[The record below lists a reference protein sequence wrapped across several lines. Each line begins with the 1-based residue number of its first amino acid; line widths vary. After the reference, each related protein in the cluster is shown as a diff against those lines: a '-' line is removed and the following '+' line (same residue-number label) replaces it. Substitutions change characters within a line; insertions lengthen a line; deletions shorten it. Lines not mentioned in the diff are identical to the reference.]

1 MPMAP
6 PNLVPLV
13 FVGLIVW
20 RVYRR
25 LRRSIGRQPVR
36 TKRLITGIVI
46 YSVFCVLLAFGAMQ
60 HPKALAG
67 LGGGLLLGVPLALV
81 GLRFTR
87 FETTP
92 EGRFYTSHPYIGIT
106 IAAVLVVRMFYRLTE
121 LFGSRSQFQRPPV
134 MMQSALTLSLFGLL
148 AGYYIAYNAGVL
160 ISSRKV

>member
-1 MPMAP
+1 
-6 PNLVPLV
+6 
-13 FVGLIVW
+13 
-20 RVYRR
+20 
-25 LRRSIGRQPVR
+25 
-36 TKRLITGIVI
+36 
-46 YSVFCVLLAFGAMQ
+46 
-60 HPKALAG
+60 